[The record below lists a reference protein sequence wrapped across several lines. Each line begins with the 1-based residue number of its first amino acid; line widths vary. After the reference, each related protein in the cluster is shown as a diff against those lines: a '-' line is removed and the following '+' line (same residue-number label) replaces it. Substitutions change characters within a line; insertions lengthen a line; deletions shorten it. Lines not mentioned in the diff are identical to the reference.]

1 MQFSFLFRLEAW
13 QLMLIILVLMIVCTL
28 IGMYV
33 GKRRAK
39 ESKLDSTILGSL
51 FGLLGLLLA
60 FSFSLA
66 TSFLGIRREIIID
79 ESNNIGTAILR
90 SDLYSEGER
99 KLFRADFK
107 QYIEARIDY
116 FAYKDVKTVLEAQD
130 RSVKIQQALWIRA
143 SSLSRDSGN
152 YVASMQMI
160 PALNSVID
168 ISNKRYY
175 IDSVHLP
182 EPIIYLLVIMACACA
197 FFVGYTISGKER
209 FDWLLIPG
217 FCLLTSMIVFLIFD
231 IDRPRRG
238 LITLDKINK
247 SIVDLRKM
255 IPEEVKTNK

>member
-1 MQFSFLFRLEAW
+1 MRFSFLFRLEAW
-13 QLMLIILVLMIVCTL
+13 ELMLIIFVLMIGSTR
-28 IGMYV
+28 IGLYAA
-33 GKRRAK
+33 RRRKK

-79 ESNNIGTAILR
+79 ESNNLGTAILR
-90 SDLYSEGER
+90 SDLYSESER
-99 KLFRADFK
+99 QLFRADFK

-130 RSVKIQQALWIRA
+130 RSVKIQQLLWNRAIR
-143 SSLSRDSGN
+143 LSRDSGY

-168 ISNKRYY
+168 ISGKRYY
-175 IDSVHLP
+175 VDSVHLP
-182 EPIIYLLVIMACACA
+182 DPIIYLLVLLACACA
-197 FFVGYTISGKER
+197 FYVGYTVSKKEN
-209 FDWLLIPG
+209 DWLLTIG
-217 FCLLTSMIVFLIFD
+217 FCMLTSLIVFLIFD

-238 LITLDKINK
+238 LITLDKINQ

-255 IPEEVKTNK
+255 IPEEVNLNK